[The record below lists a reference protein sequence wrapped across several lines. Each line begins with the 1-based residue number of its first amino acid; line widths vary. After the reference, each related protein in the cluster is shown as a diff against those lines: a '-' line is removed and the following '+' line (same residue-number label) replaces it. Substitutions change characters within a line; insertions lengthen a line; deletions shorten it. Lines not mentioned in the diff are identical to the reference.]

1 MSEIMDRDY
10 KGLPKEYWSKQNYC
24 WYMHDIIISI
34 FHNCME
40 NDLLSTEVIFKNELD
55 AKEFEKADEVI
66 DWLYEHNYEDEAN
79 KIVGKRLFHTILA
92 DMFNFIYESLNTI
105 EKGKITV
112 SLALLRKPFRDNLLY
127 LEWLLGNPNEI
138 IKMAVNGEINKYA
151 IESKDVDAN
160 KKKSIIKLAINEI
173 DNKEYFDILNE
184 NVYYD
189 LRYNY
194 DAENSMQRVWNNAN
208 HLVTTGKHIKSK
220 EFNFI
225 FLDKE
230 VHLDHIKYYYAQMP
244 HLLFYTYNIVIKLY
258 NKFIRETSDATKI
271 YNDLLIIYKLCD
283 IMGSI
288 KPKEYFN
295 KEIEYLLNFPCEE
308 CKKIIKINVDSK
320 EFEEFKNGWFIT
332 CPVCKNEI
340 LTSTYIFLDDYKE
353 KSVYLSVVK

>member
-138 IKMAVNGEINKYA
+138 IKGKLEYSRDTIDKMKNDFNFSKAPMKGFYEDLLKLKTKIEEFYDENLFYMGYSLDDAPYHGWNGDSLKEMK
-151 IESKDVDAN
+151 
-160 KKKSIIKLAINEI
+160 EI
-173 DNKEYFDILNE
+173 DREICKRFYENNCIEIYLNP
-184 NVYYD
+184 
-189 LRYNY
+189 
-194 DAENSMQRVWNNAN
+194 
-208 HLVTTGKHIKSK
+208 
-220 EFNFI
+220 
-225 FLDKE
+225 FLS
-230 VHLDHIKYYYAQMP
+230 
-244 HLLFYTYNIVIKLY
+244 FT
-258 NKFIRETSDATKI
+258 
-271 YNDLLIIYKLCD
+271 
-283 IMGSI
+283 
-288 KPKEYFN
+288 
-295 KEIEYLLNFPCEE
+295 
-308 CKKIIKINVDSK
+308 
-320 EFEEFKNGWFIT
+320 
-332 CPVCKNEI
+332 
-340 LTSTYIFLDDYKE
+340 
-353 KSVYLSVVK
+353 